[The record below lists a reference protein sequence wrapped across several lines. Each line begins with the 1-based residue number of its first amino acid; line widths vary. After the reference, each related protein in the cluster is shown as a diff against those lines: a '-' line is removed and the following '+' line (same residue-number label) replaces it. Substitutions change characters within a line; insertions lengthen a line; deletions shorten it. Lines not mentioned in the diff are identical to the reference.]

1 LSIGTLGH
9 AYLVAELGGHWL
21 HTAHAAESQTAKAEF
36 DASLYA
42 PRRKSGGGR
51 VGDLWKAE
59 LSDSTVWII
68 ADRFSTPQHRRRDAV
83 AGAFGFLDGQ
93 NA

>member
-1 LSIGTLGH
+1 MSIGTLGH
-9 AYLVAELGGHWL
+9 AYLIAEFGGRWL
-21 HTAHAAESQTAKAEF
+21 RKAHAAESQTAKAEF

-68 ADRFSTPQHRRRDAV
+68 ADRFSAPQHSRRDAV
-83 AGAFGFLDGQ
+83 AGALGFLDGQ